1 MDQYCK
7 KIRESLKEFDE
18 MDFFINFYLNNVG
31 HEPGKA
37 LVQAMEECIEN
48 MGTELMYIY
57 SETLDHRCL
66 RLSHAQS
73 SVIDYLK
80 TEPENLY
87 TPDSKQEEKKMIQTS
102 DPIPIKHE
110 DNTIHWQNHISCSP

>member
-48 MGTELMYIY
+48 MGTELMYNY

-102 DPIPIKHE
+102 DPIPIKHD